1 MCQQHDD
8 NRELNKDANFENSSQ
23 ESKFLA
29 SKWTNGYGAET
40 APTKGVN
47 LMRLSIVCFIALF
60 AIACSK
66 GDANK
71 TKDTKAKDT
80 KAKADTSKG
89 KNAVEA
95 GKKEKA
101 KPAPKAAPSAVKDD
115 GKVATVTLT
124 GNDAMQ
130 FNVKEIKI
138 AAGRTVKLTLKHIG
152 KAPLATMGHNFVLLK
167 AGTDVAAF
175 AAKATAA
182 KATGHI
188 PESEK
193 GSVIAHTKLI
203 GGGESTS
210 IEFPAPAAGT
220 YDYICSF
227 PGHYAI
233 MRGKLIVQ

>member
-1 MCQQHDD
+1 M
-8 NRELNKDANFENSSQ
+8 R
-23 ESKFLA
+23 FLIICL
-29 SKWTNGYGAET
+29 T
-40 APTKGVN
+40 
-47 LMRLSIVCFIALF
+47 ALF

-66 GDANK
+66 G
-71 TKDTKAKDT
+71 TPEKAKDT
-80 KAKADTSKG
+80 KAKPETTKKAEG
-89 KNAVEA
+89 KAKA
-95 GKKEKA
+95 KETKA
-101 KPAPKAAPSAVKDD
+101 KAAPKPAPAPSAVKDD
-115 GKVATVTLT
+115 GKVATVSLT

-138 AAGRTVKLTLKHIG
+138 AAGRTVKLNLKHIG

-193 GSVIAHTKLI
+193 ASVIAHTKLI